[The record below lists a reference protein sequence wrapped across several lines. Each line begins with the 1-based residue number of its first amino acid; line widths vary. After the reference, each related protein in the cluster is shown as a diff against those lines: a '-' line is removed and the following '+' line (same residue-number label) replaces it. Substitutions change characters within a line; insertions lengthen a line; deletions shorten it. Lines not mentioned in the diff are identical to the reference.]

1 MSDLIKGHREKL
13 IDGHRAKLGPTDAP
27 NRGGGMSAVWRASR
41 GAVRRRR
48 LQTVVIGIVVGLST
62 AMSVVALGL
71 LAASSRPFDQ
81 AYAKQSGAH
90 IVAAFDPAKASNSAL
105 TGAAKRP
112 GVEAV
117 AGPFAAATLDVTFE
131 KGPSE
136 TLPLTT
142 VGRAD
147 PGGGVDRL
155 NVWKGRWATRP
166 GEIVLNQNPVS
177 PGPGPGGGFGFG
189 SELLGSTFTVV
200 NGPTLTVVGFAFTV
214 SESAEAWVTPEQMAS
229 LNPTTSQMLY
239 RFSQA
244 ETASQITS
252 ALSAV
257 TTDLPAEAL
266 VGSRSYL
273 TLRAIVT
280 AEPGT
285 FVPFLVVFGFLG
297 LAVAVLIVAN
307 VVSGAV
313 VAGFRHIGVLKALG
327 FTPTQVMAVYL
338 TMVSIP
344 AIVGCVVGTVLGN
357 LLATPLLNNAFSSY
371 GAGDVG
377 VAPWVDVVALLGIP
391 LVVALSA
398 LLPALR
404 ARSLSA
410 TEAISAGST
419 QHTGRGLW
427 IQRWLSGTR
436 LPRSVSLGLGLPFA
450 RPARSALTMASVVLG
465 VASVTLAIG
474 LGKSVTT
481 YQKADVSSGAHQVDV
496 FVPSPDP
503 NAPAERKEE
512 VNRPAVEALLRS
524 IPGATHLNPSADLFL
539 RRAGATQDAAVKF
552 YQGDVTNL
560 NYRIL
565 KGHWPDGPGQ
575 VVASE
580 RFLTQGGLAVGD
592 TLDLEGSGKR
602 ARVQI
607 VGQLLNTSR
616 LLLSNWATLASFAPD
631 TEVDKY
637 EVQLKPGTN
646 VEAYMSSVMAGNPA
660 LHVES
665 TEEGTDE
672 FIVIF
677 FATISL
683 LTLMLGSVA
692 ALGVFNT
699 VVLNARE
706 RRRDLGMLKSI
717 GMTPRQVTLM
727 MVTSMA
733 ALGAISGLLG
743 LPIGVAVHRL
753 VVPIMMRSA
762 QIGTPDFILQVY
774 PAGLLLLLALAGVV
788 IAALGAFLP
797 ARSASRATIAEVLR
811 SE

>member
-1 MSDLIKGHREKL
+1 V
-13 IDGHRAKLGPTDAP
+13 
-27 NRGGGMSAVWRASR
+27 SAVWRASR

-71 LAASSRPFDQ
+71 LAASAAPFDH

-90 IVAAFDPAKASNSAL
+90 VIAAFDPAKVSNAAL
-105 TGAAKRP
+105 SEAAKRP
-112 GVEAV
+112 DVDAV
-117 AGPFAAATLDVTFE
+117 AGPFAAATLDFTM
-131 KGPSE
+131 GDDS
-136 TLPLTT
+136 TPLSFTT

-147 PGGGVDRL
+147 PGGAVDRL
-155 NVWKGRWATRP
+155 NLWKGRWATAP
-166 GEIVLNQNPVS
+166 GEIVLNQNPVE
-177 PGPGPGGGFGFG
+177 PDIHLGGPPG
-189 SELLGSTFTVV
+189 SESDLLGTKLTVPG
-200 NGPTLTVVGFAFTV
+200 GPTLTVVGLAFTV
-214 SESAEAWVTPEQMAS
+214 SESAAAWVAPEQMAA
-229 LNPTTSQMLY
+229 LHPTTTQMLY
-239 RFSQA
+239 RFTQA
-244 ETASQITS
+244 GTPAQVTS
-252 ALSAV
+252 SLSAV
-257 TTDLPAEAL
+257 TTGLPSGSL
-266 VGSRSYL
+266 IGSRSYL
-273 TLRAIVT
+273 TLRAIAA

-285 FVPFLVVFGFLG
+285 FVPFLVVFGCLG
-297 LAVAVLIVAN
+297 IAVAVLIVAN

-313 VAGFRHIGVLKALG
+313 VAGFRHIGMLKALG

-344 AIVGCVVGTVLGN
+344 AIAGSVLGAAIGN
-357 LLATPLLNNAFSSY
+357 LLATPLLNNAFSKY

-377 VAPWVDVVALLGIP
+377 VAPWVDIVVLLGIP

-404 ARSLSA
+404 ARRLSA

-450 RPARSALTMASVVLG
+450 RPARSALTLAAVVLG
-465 VASVTLAIG
+465 VASVTFAIG
-474 LGKSVTT
+474 LGKSVTS
-481 YQKADVSSGAHQVDV
+481 YQNADIRSGEHQIEVY
-496 FVPSPDP
+496 VPSPP
-503 NAPAERKEE
+503 THAPAEAKAQ
-512 VNRPAVEALLRS
+512 VSRPAVEALLRS
-524 IPGATHLNPSADLFL
+524 TPGAMHLFGTATLPLQ
-539 RRAGATQDAAVKF
+539 RAGTTQDARVQF
-552 YQGDVTNL
+552 YREDATSL
-560 NYRIL
+560 HYRML
-565 KGHWPDGPGQ
+565 KGHWLDGPGQ

-580 RFLTQGGLAVGD
+580 RFLKQAGLAVGD
-592 TLDLEGSGKR
+592 TLDLDGSGKR
-602 ARVQI
+602 TRVQI
-607 VGQLLNTSR
+607 VGQVLNTSR
-616 LLLSNWATLASFAPD
+616 MLLSNWDTLARIAPD
-631 TEVDKY
+631 TQVDGY
-637 EVQLKPGTN
+637 EVQLKPGTD
-646 VEAYMSSVMAGNPA
+646 VRAYMTKVQASNPA
-660 LHVES
+660 LGLES
-665 TEEGTDE
+665 TDEGANE
-672 FIVIF
+672 FIVILF
-677 FATISL
+677 STISL

-699 VVLNARE
+699 VILNARE

-743 LPIGVAVHRL
+743 LPIGVAAHRL
-753 VVPIMMRSA
+753 VIPIMMRSA

-774 PAGLLLLLALAGVV
+774 PGTLLVLLALAGIG

-797 ARSASRATIAEVLR
+797 ARAASRATIAEVLR

>member
-1 MSDLIKGHREKL
+1 V
-13 IDGHRAKLGPTDAP
+13 
-27 NRGGGMSAVWRASR
+27 SAVWRASR

-71 LAASSRPFDQ
+71 LAASSAPFDH

-90 IVAAFDPAKASNSAL
+90 VIAAFDPAKVSNAAL
-105 TGAAKRP
+105 AQAAKSP
-112 GVEAV
+112 EVDAV
-117 AGPFAAATLDVTFE
+117 AGPFAAATLDVTLDR
-131 KGPSE
+131 GPSDP
-136 TLPLTT
+136 LPLTM

-155 NVWKGRWATRP
+155 NLWKGRWATRP
-166 GEIVLNQNPVS
+166 GEMVLNQNPVS
-177 PGPGPGGGFGFG
+177 SESGQQRGFGFG
-189 SELLGSTFTVV
+189 PDAELLGTKFTVV
-200 NGPTLTVVGFAFTV
+200 NGPTLTIVGFAFSV
-214 SESAEAWVTPEQMAS
+214 SESAAAWVSPEQMAA
-229 LNPTTSQMLY
+229 LHPTTTQMLY
-239 RFSQA
+239 RFA
-244 ETASQITS
+244 HAGTPAQITS
-252 ALSAV
+252 SLSAV
-257 TTDLPAEAL
+257 TAGLPSSAL
-266 VGSRSYL
+266 VGSQSYL
-273 TLRAIVT
+273 TLRAIAA

-285 FVPFLVVFGFLG
+285 FVPFLVVFGCLG

-313 VAGFRHIGVLKALG
+313 VAGFRHIGMLKALG

-338 TMVSIP
+338 AMVSIP
-344 AIVGCVVGTVLGN
+344 AIAGSVLGAVVGN
-357 LLATPLLNNAFSSY
+357 LLATPLLNNAFSKY

-398 LLPALR
+398 FLPALR

-450 RPARSALTMASVVLG
+450 RPARSALTMAAVVLG
-465 VASVTLAIG
+465 VASVTFALG

-481 YQKADVSSGAHQVDV
+481 YQNADVSSGGHQVDV
-496 FVPSPDP
+496 FVPSTDP
-503 NAPAERKEE
+503 NAPADVTAKL
-512 VNRPAVEALLRS
+512 NRPAVEALLRS
-524 IPGATHLNPSADLFL
+524 VPGATHLNGSKTLFMQ
-539 RRAGATQDAAVKF
+539 RAGTTQDATVKF
-552 YQGDVTNL
+552 YREDATSL
-560 NYRIL
+560 DYRML
-565 KGHWPDGPGQ
+565 KGHWLDGPGQ

-580 RFLTQGGLAVGD
+580 RFLKQAGLAVGD

-602 ARVQI
+602 TRVQI
-607 VGQLLNTSR
+607 VGQVLNTSR
-616 LLLSNWATLASFAPD
+616 MLLSNWATLARVAP
-631 TEVDKY
+631 EALVDQY

-646 VEAYMSSVMAGNPA
+646 VQTYTSRVQADNPA
-660 LHVES
+660 LHIES
-665 TEEGTDE
+665 ADQGTDE
-672 FIVIF
+672 FVVIM

-727 MVTSMA
+727 MVTSMV

-743 LPIGVAVHRL
+743 LPLGVAAHRL

-762 QIGTPDFILQVY
+762 QIGTPDFILHVY
-774 PAGLLLLLALAGVV
+774 PAALLALLALAGIA

-797 ARSASRATIAEVLR
+797 ARAASRATIAEVLR